1 MPDPTLA
8 PSDLDEGAKKLYY
21 KLRGYLRVEFKTW
34 HDGDRE
40 ALAQTCRWGM
50 RARQAREALPK
61 DKRGRPIMITQGRS
75 ESAGEVQH
83 PLVRIAEQCRRLVDR
98 EGVTVADRFGQI
110 RVHPALV
117 EERQQRDLCRRAI
130 SNLGFDAEVPE

>member
-1 MPDPTLA
+1 MAADSNLPPTPRGLRESSRRWWRA
-8 PSDLDEGAKKLYY
+8 IVAEYEPSHAE
-21 KLRGYLRVEFKTW
+21 LRLLETACRA
-34 HDGDRE
+34 HDR
-40 ALAQTCRWGM
+40 
-50 RARQAREALPK
+50 
-61 DKRGRPIMITQGRS
+61 
-75 ESAGEVQH
+75 
-83 PLVRIAEQCRRLVDR
+83 AEQCRRLVDR

>member
-83 PLVRIAEQCRRLVDR
+83 PLVRIAEQ
-98 EGVTVADRFGQI
+98 A
-110 RVHPALV
+110 
-117 EERQQRDLCRRAI
+117 ERMFMDGLKE
-130 SNLGFDAEVPE
+130 LGFTPSARKRLEIDAGGKGGDDDDPFE